1 MNPLFRMH
9 PDGTASRGSRIF
21 GVLLAVAVAVF
32 LAVALVISPPDSGAN
47 ASENSMGELVRI
59 MYVHVPVAVACYLA
73 FFVTAVASVMYLIRK
88 TEGWDLLAA
97 SSAEVGVVFTLL
109 TLATGSVWGHIAWG
123 TWWEWDPRLTS
134 TLLMLIV
141 YVGYLALRSAVL
153 DPVVRAKR
161 AAVVGLVAF
170 ANVPIVHYS
179 VDCHH
184 QPARPHHRRAQ
195 AVRPHVRDAGG
206 GGRLRVADD
215 PPVQTGIRPGS
226 PGGEGAR
233 LGPGRTPGRGRRRNP
248 HHPQG
253 SAVMI
258 PSILAATAD
267 EIGYVY
273 GSYALAVGSLAGYAV
288 YTIRRGRA
296 VGRQVPPEDRR
307 WM

>member
-1 MNPLFRMH
+1 MH

-21 GVLLAVAVAVF
+21 GLLVAVSVAVF
-32 LAVALVISPPDSGAN
+32 LAVALVISPPDSGPN

-73 FFVTAVASVMYLIRK
+73 FFVTALASVLYLVRR

-97 SSAEVGVVFTLL
+97 ASAEVGVVFTLL

-141 YVGYLALRSAVL
+141 YIGYLALRGAVI

-179 VDCHH
+179 VDWWRGIH
-184 QPARPHHRRAQ
+184 QPATISRFDPTIDGLKLFALMFGMLVGVAVYGWLMVHRFRLQYAQTQVEKQGLDVALAERRAE
-195 AVRPHVRDAGG
+195 AVAAG
-206 GGRLRVADD
+206 
-215 PPVQTGIRPGS
+215 
-226 PGGEGAR
+226 
-233 LGPGRTPGRGRRRNP
+233 
-248 HHPQG
+248 H
-253 SAVMI
+253 
-258 PSILAATAD
+258 LAPK
-267 EIGYVY
+267 G
-273 GSYALAVGSLAGYAV
+273 
-288 YTIRRGRA
+288 
-296 VGRQVPPEDRR
+296 
-307 WM
+307 M